1 MNRVFAVFYR
11 TVVIY
16 FMVLLVMRLMGKR
29 EIGQL
34 SPFDFV
40 VAIIIAEVAALPM
53 EEPEIPLLR
62 GLLPLFV
69 LAGLE
74 VVFSYAALH
83 SRWFRRMMCGTPQ
96 LVIWD
101 GQILHREMR
110 RARYNLDDLMAQL
123 REKGYPDPAEVAC
136 AVLENSGR
144 LSVVPRGESQPV
156 TRGDLGLES
165 GSTGLP
171 RILVADGEVLDRNLA
186 AVGRGRAWLEKELE
200 ARGFSLPGVFL
211 VSLSPDGRLFVSP
224 REGFGRVAA
233 KENQMT

>member
-1 MNRVFAVFYR
+1 MVFTVFYR
-11 TVVIY
+11 TVLIY
-16 FMVLLVMRLMGKR
+16 FVVLLVMRLMGKR

-34 SPFDFV
+34 SPFDFA

-53 EEPEIPLLR
+53 EQPEIPLLR
-62 GLLPLFV
+62 GLLPLFI

-74 VVFSYAALH
+74 VLFSYAALH
-83 SRWFRRMMCGTPQ
+83 SRWFRRVMCGAPQ

-123 REKGYPDPAEVAC
+123 REKGYPDPAEVAH

-144 LSVVPRGESQPV
+144 LSVVPRGEKQPV
-156 TRGDLGLES
+156 TKGDLGL
-165 GSTGLP
+165 GAGDVGLP

-186 AVGRGRAWLEKELE
+186 AAGRSRAWLEKELE
-200 ARGFSLPGVFL
+200 ARGFSLPEVFL

-233 KENQMT
+233 KKNEMT